1 MIQILN
7 ITGVAITSAAVTYGL
22 GRHIAFV
29 NPDQVSKILHLVA
42 VMQPIGIVA
51 YCLPKLSIV
60 IFLRKLVGYSM
71 RGLPFFYFI
80 FFVLFVSSILSF
92 TLVFA
97 QCDPPDHF
105 WHPTERA
112 KCINPAV
119 LEDTTLFAGCMFLST
134 TMEARNIKG

>member
-60 IFLRKLVGYSM
+60 IFLRKLVGS
-71 RGLPFFYFI
+71 FYFLRPI
-80 FFVLFVSSILSF
+80 RLLYSRLHFSI
-92 TLVFA
+92 
-97 QCDPPDHF
+97 CP
-105 WHPTERA
+105 
-112 KCINPAV
+112 
-119 LEDTTLFAGCMFLST
+119 M
-134 TMEARNIKG
+134 